1 MKKYIPGQIRAFDR
15 SKAEET
21 RTVQFVISSSDK
33 DRHRS
38 VVNMDNWN
46 LENFNANPIV
56 GYQHNVYGGNM
67 CTPDDPDDVI
77 GSGRAWVEET
87 NGRKE
92 LIGEVTFEPADVNPK
107 AEKIFRKVLNGT
119 LRATSVGFLEMGKGE
134 LKKQTDNQGNVIDQT
149 YYFAG
154 QELIEFSI
162 VNIPSNPK
170 ALGRSLDVQE
180 DWALQ
185 YLQRFMP
192 ETMSI
197 AQLKNMR
204 VAEVFEMIKG
214 KIEVKE
220 TETGEDKSTHS
231 RRLRELKLKQIKQTN
246 YGN

>member
-220 TETGEDKSTHS
+220 TETGEDKSSHS

>member
-107 AEKIFRKVLNGT
+107 AEKIFR
-119 LRATSVGFLEMGKGE
+119 
-134 LKKQTDNQGNVIDQT
+134 NV
-149 YYFAG
+149 
-154 QELIEFSI
+154 S
-162 VNIPSNPK
+162 
-170 ALGRSLDVQE
+170 
-180 DWALQ
+180 
-185 YLQRFMP
+185 
-192 ETMSI
+192 
-197 AQLKNMR
+197 
-204 VAEVFEMIKG
+204 
-214 KIEVKE
+214 
-220 TETGEDKSTHS
+220 
-231 RRLRELKLKQIKQTN
+231 
-246 YGN
+246 

>member
-220 TETGEDKSTHS
+220 TETCEDKSAHS